1 MSQPQLLKQVV
12 EALDRAGV
20 PYMVTGSVVSSLQGE
35 PRATHDID
43 IVVAL
48 QASAAGELL
57 KAFPPPGY
65 YLDET
70 SMLGAIR
77 ARTMFNL
84 LHIDEGDKVD
94 FWLLTEEPFDQSRFS
109 RRCLQEVMGLQLS
122 VSRPE
127 DTILAKLRWAK
138 LAGGSEKQFRDALR
152 VYEVQAGKLDLGYL
166 NHWAGILDVRELW
179 TQLQSEAEKL

>member
-1 MSQPQLLKQVV
+1 MSQPELLKQVV
-12 EALDRAGV
+12 EVLDRAGV

-48 QASAAGELL
+48 PTSAVGELL
-57 KAFPPPGY
+57 KAFPPPAY

-70 SMLGAIR
+70 SILGAIK
-77 ARTMFNL
+77 ARSVFNL
-84 LHIDEGDKVD
+84 LQIDEGEIVD
-94 FWLLTEEPFDQSRFS
+94 FWLLTEEPFDQSRFN
-109 RRCLQEVMGLQLS
+109 RRCVQEVMGLQLS

-138 LAGGSEKQFRDALR
+138 LAGGSEKQMKDALR
-152 VYEVQAGKLDLGYL
+152 VFEVQAENLDLGYL
-166 NHWAGILDVRELW
+166 THWAGILDVRELW